1 MWCSQRLK
9 NSMSFTTT
17 ISSYFTSYRAPFTN
31 LRISTLY
38 PLVRNCNAFSTR
50 SGVRCRPSR
59 SGSSPSCSSISRTRG
74 AIGWSCLGRIIFTT
88 ALFDFIGSQLKD
100 VPFRLGDANLL
111 QLRPLAGEGRAP
123 VALQPAADLH
133 GQVLRC
139 GHYVLKRIRIRI
151 EIAVAERLQNFPP
164 DQIVKSRH
172 IHGKAG
178 RAIGRPARADVDQV
192 IVSGPV

>member
-38 PLVRNCNAFSTR
+38 PLVRNCSAFSTR
-50 SGVRCRPSR
+50 SGVRCKPSR
-59 SGSSPSCSSISRTRG
+59 NGSSPSCSSISRTRG
-74 AIGWSCLGRIIFTT
+74 AMGWSCLGRIIFTT

-111 QLRPLAGEGRAP
+111 QFRPAAGESRAP
-123 VALQPAADLH
+123 VALQPPTDLH
-133 GQVLRC
+133 GQVLQC
-139 GHYVLKRIRIRI
+139 GHYALKRIRIRV
-151 EIAVAERLQNFPP
+151 EIAVAKRLQDFSPH
-164 DQIVKSRH
+164 QIVERRH

-178 RAIGRPARADVDQV
+178 GIVGRPARAHVDQV
-192 IVSGPV
+192 VMSVP